1 MARYIDADKLK
12 DAFHTDTEHL
22 QSRDE
27 HLFDLIM
34 IEIED
39 APTADVVEV
48 KHGYWTLAR
57 SGRKVV
63 CSCCEKPALFEKKT
77 YHTLLCS
84 EYCPYCGAK
93 MDGGKE
99 E

>member
-34 IEIED
+34 FEIDE
-39 APTADVVEV
+39 APTADVEEV
-48 KHGYWTLAR
+48 KHGEWIDNEIPCSMLSKCSLCGYPCGAYTLN
-57 SGRKVV
+57 
-63 CSCCEKPALFEKKT
+63 
-77 YHTLLCS
+77 
-84 EYCPYCGAK
+84 YCPNCGAK
-93 MDGGKE
+93 MDGGKTE
-99 E
+99 